1 MKTFRQF
8 SQELL
13 SERVLSI
20 GINPDHEPH
29 REKHRQ
35 EMHDILRK
43 SYESIGGYSGLP
55 SGSKEESDSIHND
68 ISNSLIKA
76 TKRNG
81 KISSVSVYKRQ
92 HGRKA
97 VAIGTDGTP
106 QGKKD
111 FLKTAIE
118 DNEHKRAWG
127 EFSGAIEHIGKKI
140 GMPVV
145 PANKAKELTGKSD
158 IEPDEDQ
165 QHYTR
170 KIGSERRRKIIMGHP
185 KQ

>member
-1 MKTFRQF
+1 MKTYKEFI
-8 SQELL
+8 

-20 GINPDHEPH
+20 GINPKHEIH

-35 EMHDILRK
+35 EIHDILRNA
-43 SYESIGGYSGLP
+43 YEPIGGYAGLK
-55 SGSKEESDSIHND
+55 SGSSEESEAIHGD

-81 KISSVSVYKRQ
+81 KISSVSVYKPQ

-118 DNEHKRAWG
+118 DNEQKRAWG

-140 GMPVV
+140 GMPIL
-145 PANKAKELTGKSD
+145 PASKAKELTGKSD
-158 IEPDEDQ
+158 IEPDEDGE
-165 QHYTR
+165 HYTR
-170 KIGSERRRKIIMGHP
+170 KIGLERRRKLAMGHP